1 MPKTKKEERKDAK
14 VAVLVR
20 VSVDDLEYMKGVT
33 LGATNAAAVDIYIRK
48 HINEERG
55 GK

>member
-1 MPKTKKEERKDAK
+1 MPKMKKEERKDAK

-48 HINEERG
+48 HINAERG

>member
-20 VSVDDLEYMKGVT
+20 VDKADLEYMKGVT

-48 HINEERG
+48 HINAERYG
-55 GK
+55 R

>member
-20 VSVDDLEYMKGVT
+20 VDKADLEYMKGVT
-33 LGATNAAAVDIYIRK
+33 LGATNAAAVGIYIRK
-48 HINEERG
+48 HINAERG

>member
-20 VSVDDLEYMKGVT
+20 VDKNDLEYMKGVT

-48 HINEERG
+48 HINAERG